1 MKVRLLALAAGVAA
15 VFPVF
20 SQQPSELTTEDIVTD
35 EVVVTAS
42 RFEEKRI
49 DQPIGVTVITRDQ
62 IEASNARSIGD
73 VLTSMGGVH
82 VRDSSGQPNP
92 QLDLRGFGVSGDQ
105 NTLVLVNGQR
115 ISENELQ
122 PANIAAIPLASV
134 ERIEILRGG
143 GAVLYGG
150 GATGGTINVITRIQD
165 PGNRSGRVL
174 LGGGSYDA
182 YTVEAALGIAGE
194 ALGFD
199 VSARR
204 YDTENY
210 RDNNALRQD
219 TVVGSVRL
227 TGERDRVTLGF
238 GADAQDTR
246 LSGALSAAQITA
258 NRRGTVFPD
267 DNASLDTGFAS
278 LAWIRTLENV
288 ELSADGSY
296 RERELSGV
304 VAGGRNAATGRTLLF
319 SPRAKIN
326 ATIFGQ
332 RNSLVIGGDWE
343 DWDYDSLVVFPG
355 FDSDATSV
363 QENSAFFVQDTFGLG
378 SRTAVTIGGRTQRS
392 RTEIQERDTFTP
404 ASTTTKTVHPNA
416 YEVALRR
423 ALTAGL
429 DLYLKAGN
437 SFRLATVDENRGQT
451 TPLEP
456 QTSRDREIALEYGDA
471 RRNLRLSAYRLDV
484 ANEIHF
490 MFIPGGSFGLFG
502 SNVNLPPTRHEGI
515 ELEGGLHLAST
526 LQLQAR
532 YEYLRARFREGVFS
546 GVDVS
551 GNEVPL
557 VPERLASLLLAW
569 QPTERW
575 NLTGAVRYVGE
586 QRFDNDQSNTFPGK
600 IPAYT
605 LVDLKAT
612 RAIGKWRLSA
622 EVNNL
627 FAEEYFSYGIR
638 NNAGDSYN
646 AYPAAERS
654 VFFSAQ
660 YRFGD

>member
-1 MKVRLLALAAGVAA
+1 MRRKQMYILLTGLLVSTGAYAQKKSDIAA
-15 VFPVF
+15 
-20 SQQPSELTTEDIVTD
+20 D

-42 RFEEKRI
+42 RFEEKPG

-62 IEASNARSIGD
+62 IEASNARSIAD

-82 VRDSSGQPNP
+82 VRDNSGQPNP

-115 ISENELQ
+115 VSENELQ
-122 PANIAAIPLASV
+122 PANIAAIALASV
-134 ERIEILRGG
+134 ERIEILRSG

-150 GATGGTINVITRIQD
+150 GATGGTINIVTRGQASD
-165 PGNRSGRVL
+165 SRSGRVL
-174 LGGGSYDA
+174 LGAGSYDA
-182 YTVEAALGIAGE
+182 HTVEAALGMAGG
-194 ALGFD
+194 AVGFD

-219 TVVGSVRL
+219 TVSGSVRF
-227 TGERDRVTLGF
+227 TGERDRVTFGF
-238 GADAQDTR
+238 GTDTQDTR
-246 LSGALSAAQITA
+246 LPGALSAAQIA
-258 NRRGTVFPD
+258 INRRATFFPD
-267 DNASLDTGFAS
+267 DNASLDTGYAS
-278 LAWIRTLENV
+278 LAWTRTLESV
-288 ELSADGSY
+288 EFSADGSY
-296 RERELSGV
+296 RERELSGIV
-304 VAGGRNAATGRTLLF
+304 SGGRNQATGRTLLF
-319 SPRAKIN
+319 SPRAKI
-326 ATIFGQ
+326 TGTLFGQ

-355 FDSDATSV
+355 FDSDAVSV
-363 QENSAFFVQDTFGLG
+363 QENSAIFVQDTFDLG
-378 SRTAVTIGGRTQRS
+378 SRTAVTIGGRTQHS

-404 ASTTTKTVHPNA
+404 ASTTAKTVHPNA
-416 YEVALRR
+416 HEAALRQK
-423 ALTAGL
+423 LTAGL

-437 SFRLATVDENRGQT
+437 SFRLATVDENRGQAM
-451 TPLEP
+451 PLEP

-471 RRNLRLSAYRLDV
+471 SRNLRLSAYRLDV

-490 MFIPGGSFGLFG
+490 MYIPGGAFGLFG
-502 SNVNLPPTRHEGI
+502 SNVNLPPTRHEGV
-515 ELEGGLHLAST
+515 ELEGRLRPASNV
-526 LQLQAR
+526 QLQAR
-532 YEYLRARFREGVFS
+532 YEYLRARFREGVFG

-551 GNEVPL
+551 GNEIPL
-557 VPERLASLLLAW
+557 VPKHLASLLVAW
-569 QPTERW
+569 QPAERW

-586 QRFDNDQSNTFPGK
+586 QRFDNDQSNTFPSK
-600 IPAYT
+600 MPAYT
-605 LVDLKAT
+605 AVDLKAT

-622 EVNNL
+622 GVNNL

-654 VFFSAQ
+654 VFFTAE